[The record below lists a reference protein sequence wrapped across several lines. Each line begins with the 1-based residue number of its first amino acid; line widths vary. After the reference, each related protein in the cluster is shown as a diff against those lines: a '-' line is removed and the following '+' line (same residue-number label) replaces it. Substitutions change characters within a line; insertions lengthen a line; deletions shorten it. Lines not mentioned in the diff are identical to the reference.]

1 MQSHRTMKDHRHIS
15 APMRREVVENNS
27 MAIGHHKGIIARFE
41 WCDSSAHGTIE

>member
-41 WCDSSAHGTIE
+41 WCDSSAQSTIE